1 MKSSDSLIDHSFIN
15 LMTTIE
21 DIQCRF
27 EFICDKQWDDLEQT
41 SQKSK
46 RYCGDCARHVYLC
59 NTEKQLERCQA
70 RRDCVCYQPRL
81 EEEFV
86 VLGIVE
92 MLDPTEE

>member
-1 MKSSDSLIDHSFIN
+1 
-15 LMTTIE
+15 MTTIE